1 MAYKINDEIF
11 FLKIDEQVE
20 YLTQVINELYS
31 KDIKIINTNINNLS
45 ERVNNLNETKQ
56 DKTSDELKT
65 EVKNIVGSINELFDK
80 IESETNRAVNSENE
94 ISTNLTEY
102 ENHVNP
108 ILDSHTSSISSIND
122 SIRSL
127 QDNKQSKIDEQLQTT
142 SKEVVGAINENH
154 DAIVTNEAIID
165 TKQDKTDNFL
175 ETTNKTIVGAIN
187 EVNNKIFTDENI
199 DEITSISLEHT
210 LKSDSNNQISGEFI
224 ITGEYKITKQS
235 INVDKFEFNVPFFI
249 TVDEKYDTSDVV
261 VDIEDF
267 YYETID
273 SNCLSIS
280 IEVLLD
286 NLTEVIRNN
295 EDIVEEI
302 VVNNIIDDEKKEEE
316 INNVDYVT
324 YKIYIVKE
332 NDTIETILN
341 KYKKTK
347 EDIEKYNNIET
358 INIGDK
364 IIIPTND

>member
-1 MAYKINDEIF
+1 MKKIVPFKHDLF
-11 FLKIDEQVE
+11 FK
-20 YLTQVINELYS
+20 
-31 KDIKIINTNINNLS
+31 
-45 ERVNNLNETKQ
+45 
-56 DKTSDELKT
+56 
-65 EVKNIVGSINELFDK
+65 
-80 IESETNRAVNSENE
+80 
-94 ISTNLTEY
+94 
-102 ENHVNP
+102 
-108 ILDSHTSSISSIND
+108 
-122 SIRSL
+122 
-127 QDNKQSKIDEQLQTT
+127 
-142 SKEVVGAINENH
+142 
-154 DAIVTNEAIID
+154 
-165 TKQDKTDNFL
+165 
-175 ETTNKTIVGAIN
+175 
-187 EVNNKIFTDENI
+187 ENI

-316 INNVDYVT
+316 VNNVDYVT

-332 NDTIETILN
+332 NDTIDTILN

-347 EDIEKYNNIET
+347 EDIEKYNNIDT

>member
-1 MAYKINDEIF
+1 MKKIVPFKHDLF
-11 FLKIDEQVE
+11 FK
-20 YLTQVINELYS
+20 
-31 KDIKIINTNINNLS
+31 
-45 ERVNNLNETKQ
+45 
-56 DKTSDELKT
+56 
-65 EVKNIVGSINELFDK
+65 
-80 IESETNRAVNSENE
+80 
-94 ISTNLTEY
+94 
-102 ENHVNP
+102 
-108 ILDSHTSSISSIND
+108 
-122 SIRSL
+122 
-127 QDNKQSKIDEQLQTT
+127 
-142 SKEVVGAINENH
+142 
-154 DAIVTNEAIID
+154 
-165 TKQDKTDNFL
+165 
-175 ETTNKTIVGAIN
+175 
-187 EVNNKIFTDENI
+187 ENI

-332 NDTIETILN
+332 KDTIDTILN